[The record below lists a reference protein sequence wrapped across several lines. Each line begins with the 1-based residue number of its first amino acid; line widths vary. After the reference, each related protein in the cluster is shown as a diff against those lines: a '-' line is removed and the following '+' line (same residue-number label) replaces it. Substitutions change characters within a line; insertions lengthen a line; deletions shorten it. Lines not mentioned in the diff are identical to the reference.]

1 MSTAFVLS
9 GGGSLGAVQVG
20 MLQALHAEGMTPDL
34 IVGTSVGALNAAY
47 VAGHEFTGQSLTAL
61 EWIWRGLRRADIFPF
76 EPARHLLAL
85 TGTRPS
91 LCSPNN
97 LQRLISEH
105 VPFQQLQDAR
115 IPVHL
120 VATEVLSGKEALLS
134 TGDAVPAVLASA
146 SIPAVFPAVDID
158 GRPLFDGGVA
168 NNAPITHAVALGADR
183 VVVLPAGY
191 ACALPAPPATAL
203 ASAIHAMTL
212 LVQQRLIRDVEDYR
226 GSAELI
232 VLPPLCPVAVSSA
245 DFSHAADLITRARRA
260 TSDWLAER
268 RYRQPHPERFLSMH
282 GHADAVGSQH
292 GPSRFG
298 STAGDAA

>member
-1 MSTAFVLS
+1 
-9 GGGSLGAVQVG
+9 
-20 MLQALHAEGMTPDL
+20 
-34 IVGTSVGALNAAY
+34 
-47 VAGHEFTGQSLTAL
+47 
-61 EWIWRGLRRADIFPF
+61 
-76 EPARHLLAL
+76 
-85 TGTRPS
+85 
-91 LCSPNN
+91 
-97 LQRLISEH
+97 
-105 VPFQQLQDAR
+105 
-115 IPVHL
+115 VHL

-260 TSDWLAER
+260 TCDWLAER

-282 GHADAVGSQH
+282 GHADAAGSQH
-292 GPSRFG
+292 GPSRFA